1 MIIVTQI
8 SILIKIHYEI
18 DILRRKCVI
27 ILIVIIFKHS
37 TIISHFAY
45 KSEFQNR
52 FSEIFYCLIF
62 LVFFLF
68 RVLFILYNYIIIRE
82 LIFEVETF
90 FISLYYILSH
100 FSYSYLF
107 ITNLFRKFNTSITG
121 DIDTSNFIHIRLKNV
136 TFFFFFDNGIC
147 NVLNYFFILFISFFS
162 RIIIFIFCML
172 QNLIERTYLELEQK
186 YYTRINEAC

>member
-1 MIIVTQI
+1 MHTNQNFRIV
-8 SILIKIHYEI
+8 SPRYF
-18 DILRRKCVI
+18 
-27 ILIVIIFKHS
+27 IVWYFLYFFY
-37 TIISHFAY
+37 FANY
-45 KSEFQNR
+45 
-52 FSEIFYCLIF
+52 
-62 LVFFLF
+62 
-68 RVLFILYNYIIIRE
+68 LYYIIIRE

-172 QNLIERTYLELEQK
+172 RNLIERTYLELEQK
-186 YYTRINEAC
+186 YYTRINEACWVIISPNHDTSCIQTRGKIEIDN